1 MVVKKGKEVS
11 REREVTLLL
20 KIIKSRNLAK

>member
-11 REREVTLLL
+11 RERAVTLLL
-20 KIIKSRNLAK
+20 KIIKLRNLAK